1 MEQMTPECFGIWMLA
16 LAVFLGGFVLA
27 SMISARREARDAS
40 HRLTGP
46 DAALDDDED
55 IPTADGEPA
64 DVGDTIITIYAPS
77 HLPALGYV
85 VVPSSQR
92 PSRQR
97 RQRLDCSESEARND

>member
-1 MEQMTPECFGIWMLA
+1 MEQMTPECFAIWMLA

-46 DAALDDDED
+46 DAALDDDDED
-55 IPTADGEPA
+55 IPTADGEPR
-64 DVGDTIITIYAPS
+64 DVADTIITIYAPS

-85 VVPSSQR
+85 VVPS
-92 PSRQR
+92 RQCPA
-97 RQRLDCSESEARND
+97 DGEAQS

>member
-46 DAALDDDED
+46 DAALDGDDDED
-55 IPTADGEPA
+55 IPTADGEPR
-64 DVGDTIITIYAPS
+64 DVGDTIITIYAPW

-85 VVPSSQR
+85 VVPSRQHRQR
-92 PSRQR
+92 PA
-97 RQRLDCSESEARND
+97 DCEAAQ

>member
-55 IPTADGEPA
+55 IPTADGEPR
-64 DVGDTIITIYAPS
+64 DVGDTIITIYAPW

-85 VVPSSQR
+85 VVPSQQPSQ
-92 PSRQR
+92 QHR
-97 RQRLDCSESEARND
+97 RRLDGEAAHE